1 MQNTYINELSRNWP
15 NCNAKAM
22 NICLSGTKLSR
33 SAAYEPHKT
42 GSYIKMPLKGN
53 DVTRLLGHMVSF

>member
-15 NCNAKAM
+15 NCNAKVM

-53 DVTRLLGHMVSF
+53 DVTR